1 MNCLEFQLSWP
12 ISPVRPRFL
21 FDPITIDIEI
31 ELNGEKFMKQRL
43 LWFVAVV
50 FSTSL
55 LFAAESTHKLAKS
68 SKAPAGMSKKVT
80 AVLNAEGHRIDGPK
94 GPLCEFWLVKSLEV
108 KPGFKP
114 SLNVNYPFATGQL
127 IGALRVAEKAEFT
140 DFRGQPVKPGVYTLR
155 YGRQPED
162 GNHIGTSELYDF
174 LLAIPAKIDRDPKP
188 IASIDQLSANSAKA
202 GGSTHPAIFSLL
214 PSKKGAESA
223 SLTHD
228 AGKEFWIL
236 QLVGTGK
243 ENKKS
248 VQVPI
253 RLVAVGKSDE

>member
-1 MNCLEFQLSWP
+1 
-12 ISPVRPRFL
+12 
-21 FDPITIDIEI
+21 
-31 ELNGEKFMKQRL
+31 MKQRL
-43 LWFVAVV
+43 LCFVAVV
-50 FSTSL
+50 LSTSL
-55 LFAAESTHKLAKS
+55 LLAAESTHKLVKS
-68 SKAPAGMSKKVT
+68 TKAPDGISKKVA
-80 AVLNAEGHRIDGPK
+80 AVLNTNGYRIDGPK

-114 SLNVNYPFATGQL
+114 SLNVSYPFATGQL

-174 LLAIPAKIDRDPKP
+174 LLAIPAKIDQDPKL
-188 IASIDQLSANSAKA
+188 IASIDQLAANSAKA

-214 PSKKGAESA
+214 PSKKGADTA

-228 AGKEFWIL
+228 AGKKFWIL
-236 QLVGTGK
+236 QLIGAGK
-243 ENKKS
+243 EDKKS
-248 VQVPI
+248 VQVPV
-253 RLVAVGKSDE
+253 RLVAIGKSDE